1 MMVQNEPDMMSYK
14 RYIGSWGPIGIWCI
28 SLAGILILEFPTLA
42 GIGFIL
48 ILIAVIISVISI
60 LLQLRS
66 NIKWK
71 PLHWVDVNQDRKNHE
86 KHYKSFVYQTVIA
99 FGLFVIY
106 FCIKLISWSHFFS
119 DGLCSI
125 SFTLL
130 LLSSIFL
137 IYYSLKRDFFNLQPN
152 TYFRY
157 YEMDYN
163 SLSEKFAQVI
173 HDSDFS
179 FYSEFHKG
187 RWFIPQ
193 YTKYLIKEPDV
204 EVYRNIHIYLTQ
216 DKIGSFITIH
226 NIWEWEIERAEK
238 LKKEIDKV
246 ID

>member
-14 RYIGSWGPIGIWCI
+14 RYIGSWGPIGIWII
-28 SLAGILILEFPTLA
+28 SLAGILIFEFPTLFS
-42 GIGFIL
+42 IGFIL
-48 ILIAVIISVISI
+48 ILCAVIVTIVAI
-60 LLQLRS
+60 LLEL
-66 NIKWK
+66 NNEFKWR
-71 PLHWVDVNQDRKNHE
+71 PLYWIDVNQDKKNHE

-119 DGLCSI
+119 DGFC
-125 SFTLL
+125 SFTFILFLL
-130 LLSSIFL
+130 CTIF
-137 IYYSLKRDFFNLQPN
+137 IVYYSLKSDFFNFQPN

-179 FYSEFHKG
+179 FYSEYHKG

-193 YTKYLIKEPDV
+193 YTK
-204 EVYRNIHIYLTQ
+204 
-216 DKIGSFITIH
+216 
-226 NIWEWEIERAEK
+226 
-238 LKKEIDKV
+238 
-246 ID
+246 